1 MPKERHFIG
10 HCKKRKSA
18 RELATS
24 IGEPS
29 QIRAPENKGNLGEK
43 SCQFILK
50 VKLTAPL
57 SMYVQGPIHFFF
69 LFRKATL
76 LRKKSF
82 RCKHHM

>member
-57 SMYVQGPIHFFF
+57 SMYVQGPIHFFSF
-69 LFRKATL
+69 SKGYFIE
-76 LRKKSF
+76 KKKF
-82 RCKHHM
+82 QV

>member
-69 LFRKATL
+69 RKATL
-76 LRKKSF
+76 LKKKSF
-82 RCKHHM
+82 RCKHNM